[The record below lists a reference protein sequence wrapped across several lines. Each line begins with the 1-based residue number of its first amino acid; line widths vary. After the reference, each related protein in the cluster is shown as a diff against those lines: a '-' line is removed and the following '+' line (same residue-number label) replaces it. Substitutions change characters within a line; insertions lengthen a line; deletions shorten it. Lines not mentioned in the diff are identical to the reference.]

1 MAPKPRLVGRLKF
14 RPGAVSLILVVLFT
28 TVFPLPATAQIQ
40 AGSGGLGAACNFL
53 RSLMNSNLSLVV
65 ETPGSQNYN
74 IASDNLLAYNALIT
88 VCKGVYDSVG
98 RTINA
103 SIAGHCCNRGY
114 DNMHE
119 VIFDVPIRL
128 PVNATNTYDVTDRF
142 PSGSW
147 KVYHENHNR
156 TGFLSDAQYGDV
168 AAYTGL
174 EQEREGHHT
183 AALHETLLLNWMYD
197 GHGIRDD
204 VFRFSNKPEEH
215 GIYQTF
221 KSALYLL
228 ALAKT
233 DQNIPSALVSTV
245 QSMQS
250 SDGGFHTGYDANGN
264 YSMTQ
269 ENVETTSIAM
279 FALVS
284 LPNSCSWFCSYWYL
298 VLIPIG
304 ALLLGAGLFYGRIRS
319 RNLSIKPRLALL
331 LLPWPVSLSS

>member
-1 MAPKPRLVGRLKF
+1 
-14 RPGAVSLILVVLFT
+14 
-28 TVFPLPATAQIQ
+28 
-40 AGSGGLGAACNFL
+40 
-53 RSLMNSNLSLVV
+53 
-65 ETPGSQNYN
+65 
-74 IASDNLLAYNALIT
+74 
-88 VCKGVYDSVG
+88 
-98 RTINA
+98 
-103 SIAGHCCNRGY
+103 
-114 DNMHE
+114 MHE
-119 VIFDVPIRL
+119 ATFGVPIKL
-128 PVNATNTYDVTDRF
+128 PVNATNTYNVTDRF

-147 KVYHENHNR
+147 KVYYENHNR

-168 AAYTGL
+168 TAYTVL
-174 EQEREGHHT
+174 EQEREGNHT

-233 DQNIPSALVSTV
+233 SQNTPSALVSTV

-284 LPNSCSWFCSYWYL
+284 LPNSCSWF
-298 VLIPIG
+298 
-304 ALLLGAGLFYGRIRS
+304 ALTGT
-319 RNLSIKPRLALL
+319 
-331 LLPWPVSLSS
+331 